1 MYSDQNFSVSP
12 NEIAI
17 DSLKQIIY
25 ENLLKSGFTIL
36 DGSRLSLPDDKD
48 LIRKAHEASV
58 NHTLEA
64 KYKFISR
71 FDETLL
77 EKYIVNG
84 NELDLHNIG
93 PVLIPISNSNQNN
106 LFNWV
111 KLHWSIPVSSGYGRR
126 LRYIVYDKGNDAV
139 VGIIG
144 LADPVYGLKD
154 RENLI
159 GWTSEVKKHKLKNIM
174 DAFVLGAVPP
184 YSYLLG
190 GKLVASLVMSPRI
203 RKDFRNK
210 YGGRETR
217 ISNEVF
223 DGKLAAITTA
233 SALGKSSMYDRIRIP
248 GGSKF
253 LHAGWSKGSGEFQFY
268 NGVYEEI
275 FKLARDSSLKLK
287 NPKWGNGVRNRRTVI
302 RTGLRMLGM
311 SPDLLYHS
319 VKRELFIVPTG
330 VDSFRFLRGE
340 TKMIRNYDIPEAEIA
355 DYAIRRWVIPRS
367 ERRNE
372 YLDFKKEH
380 YSLLKQN
387 GNQKHDL

>member
-1 MYSDQNFSVSP
+1 MNSEQNFSLSP
-12 NEIAI
+12 NEITI

-25 ENLLKSGFTIL
+25 ENIQKSGFTIL
-36 DGSRLSLPDDKD
+36 DGRILSLPDDKD

-71 FDETLL
+71 FEDNFL
-77 EKYIVNG
+77 EKYIING
-84 NELDLHNIG
+84 NELDIHNIR
-93 PVLIPISNSNQNN
+93 PVLMPISNSSLNN
-106 LFNWV
+106 LFNWI

-126 LRYIVYDKGNDAV
+126 LRYIVYDRGNDAAI
-139 VGIIG
+139 GIIG

-203 RKDFRNK
+203 RKNFRNK

-233 SALGKSSMYDRIRIP
+233 SALGKSSMYDRIKIP
-248 GGSKF
+248 GGSEF
-253 LHAGWSKGSGEFQFY
+253 IHVGWSKGSGEFQFY
-268 NGVYEEI
+268 NGAYEEI

-287 NPKWGNGVRNRRTVI
+287 NPKWGSGVRNRRTVI
-302 RTGLRMLGM
+302 RNGLRMLGLP
-311 SPDLLYHS
+311 PDLLYHS

-340 TKMIRNYDIPEAEIA
+340 TKKVRYHNITEAEIV
-355 DYAIRRWVIPRS
+355 DYAIGRWVIPRS
-367 ERRNE
+367 ERRKE
-372 YLDFKKEH
+372 YLDFKKEQ
-380 YSLLKQN
+380 YSLLK
-387 GNQKHDL
+387 

>member
-1 MYSDQNFSVSP
+1 MNSEQNFSLSP
-12 NEIAI
+12 NEITI

-25 ENLLKSGFTIL
+25 ENIQKSGFTIL
-36 DGSRLSLPDDKD
+36 DGRILSLPDDKD

-71 FDETLL
+71 FEDNFL
-77 EKYIVNG
+77 EKYIING
-84 NELDLHNIG
+84 NELDIHNIR
-93 PVLIPISNSNQNN
+93 PVLMPISNSSLNN
-106 LFNWV
+106 LFNWI

-126 LRYIVYDKGNDAV
+126 LRYIVYDRGNDAAI
-139 VGIIG
+139 GIIG

-203 RKDFRNK
+203 RKNFRNK

-233 SALGKSSMYDRIRIP
+233 SALGKSSMYDRIKIP
-248 GGSKF
+248 GGSEF
-253 LHAGWSKGSGEFQFY
+253 IHVGWSKGSGEFQFY
-268 NGVYEEI
+268 NGAYEEI

-287 NPKWGNGVRNRRTVI
+287 NPKWGSGVRNRRTVI
-302 RTGLRMLGM
+302 RNGLRMLGLP
-311 SPDLLYHS
+311 PDLLYHS

-340 TKMIRNYDIPEAEIA
+340 TKKVRYHNIREAEIA
-355 DYAIRRWVIPRS
+355 DYAIGRWVIPRS
-367 ERRNE
+367 ERRKE
-372 YLDFKKEH
+372 YLDFKKEQ
-380 YSLLKQN
+380 YSLLK
-387 GNQKHDL
+387 

>member
-1 MYSDQNFSVSP
+1 MNSEQNFSLSP
-12 NEIAI
+12 NEITI

-25 ENLLKSGFTIL
+25 ENIQKSGFTIL
-36 DGSRLSLPDDKD
+36 DGRILSLPDDKD

-71 FDETLL
+71 FEDNFL
-77 EKYIVNG
+77 EKYIING
-84 NELDLHNIG
+84 NELDIHNIR
-93 PVLIPISNSNQNN
+93 PVLMPISNSSLNN
-106 LFNWV
+106 LFNWI

-126 LRYIVYDKGNDAV
+126 LRYIVYDRGNDAAI
-139 VGIIG
+139 GIIG

-203 RKDFRNK
+203 RKNFRNK

-233 SALGKSSMYDRIRIP
+233 SALGKSSMYDRIKIP
-248 GGSKF
+248 GGSEF
-253 LHAGWSKGSGEFQFY
+253 IHVGWSKGSGEFQFY
-268 NGVYEEI
+268 NGAYEEI

-287 NPKWGNGVRNRRTVI
+287 NPKWGSGVRNRRTVI
-302 RTGLRMLGM
+302 RNGLRMLGLP
-311 SPDLLYHS
+311 PDLLYHS

-340 TKMIRNYDIPEAEIA
+340 TKKVRYHNIREAEIV
-355 DYAIRRWVIPRS
+355 DYAIGRWVIPRS
-367 ERRNE
+367 ERRKE
-372 YLDFKKEH
+372 YLDFKKEQ
-380 YSLLKQN
+380 YSLLK
-387 GNQKHDL
+387 

>member
-1 MYSDQNFSVSP
+1 MEVNDYAS
-12 NEIAI
+12 
-17 DSLKQIIY
+17 
-25 ENLLKSGFTIL
+25 ENPLLKELREKVLFNLRECGFTLVNGKIL
-36 DGSRLSLPDDKD
+36 MVPEDKD
-48 LIRKAHEASV
+48 FIRGVHGNAV
-58 NHTLEA
+58 
-64 KYKFISR
+64 KYLRGKKERFIQQVDSSI
-71 FDETLL
+71 LQ
-77 EKYIVNG
+77 KYIIDG
-84 NELDLHNIG
+84 KELDIHNIH
-93 PVLIPISNSNQNN
+93 PKLIQISNREENSV
-106 LFNWV
+106 FNWV
-111 KLHWSIPVSSGYGRR
+111 KLHWSIPISSGYGRR

-190 GKLVASLVMSPRI
+190 GKVVASLVMSPRI

-330 VDSFRFLRGE
+330 VDTFRFLRGE
-340 TKMIRNYDIPEAEIA
+340 TKRIRCYDITEAEIA
-355 DYAIRRWVIPRS
+355 DYVIGRWVIPRS
-367 ERRNE
+367 ERRKE